1 MLEWVVRGSHSGRCR
16 ARAPTRVRIAHG
28 GGKITTNKAV
38 ALRNYYLRM
47 LRSGEILTELQRKAA
62 ADAGLDLAAM
72 QAEVQPGGK
81 ESMKEA
87 LRRQLKEAEA
97 KHALLLQAAAAKGA
111 PCTVDSDTEAPVAD
125 APGIVGSAVGDG
137 SATPCCALARAS
149 CLSSWSGSKD
159 RPEPAAYT

>member
-1 MLEWVVRGSHSGRCR
+1 LYTLLLEWVVRGSHSGRCR

-47 LRSGEILTELQRKAA
+47 LRSGETLTELQRKAA

-111 PCTVDSDTEAPVAD
+111 SGGGAAAGQSAPAKRRRLD
-125 APGIVGSAVGDG
+125 DELEGIAGTAQ
-137 SATPCCALARAS
+137 L
-149 CLSSWSGSKD
+149 
-159 RPEPAAYT
+159 

>member
-1 MLEWVVRGSHSGRCR
+1 LYTLLLEWVVRGSHSGRCR

-47 LRSGEILTELQRKAA
+47 LRSGETLTELQRKAA

-97 KHALLLQAAAAKGA
+97 KHALLLLQAAAAKGA
-111 PCTVDSDTEAPVAD
+111 SGGGAAAGQSAPAKRRRLD
-125 APGIVGSAVGDG
+125 DELEGIAGTAQ
-137 SATPCCALARAS
+137 L
-149 CLSSWSGSKD
+149 
-159 RPEPAAYT
+159 

>member
-1 MLEWVVRGSHSGRCR
+1 LLEWVVRGSHSGRCR

-47 LRSGEILTELQRKAA
+47 LRSGETLTELQRKAA

-111 PCTVDSDTEAPVAD
+111 SGGGAAAGQSAPAKRRRLD
-125 APGIVGSAVGDG
+125 DELEGIAGTAQ
-137 SATPCCALARAS
+137 L
-149 CLSSWSGSKD
+149 
-159 RPEPAAYT
+159 

>member
-47 LRSGEILTELQRKAA
+47 LRSGETLTELQRKAA

-111 PCTVDSDTEAPVAD
+111 SGGGAAAGQSAPAKRRRLD
-125 APGIVGSAVGDG
+125 DELEGIAGTAQ
-137 SATPCCALARAS
+137 L
-149 CLSSWSGSKD
+149 
-159 RPEPAAYT
+159 

>member
-16 ARAPTRVRIAHG
+16 ARALTRVRIAHG

-47 LRSGEILTELQRKAA
+47 LRSGETLTELQRKAA

-111 PCTVDSDTEAPVAD
+111 SGGGAAAGQSAPAKRRRLD
-125 APGIVGSAVGDG
+125 DELEGIAGTAQ
-137 SATPCCALARAS
+137 L
-149 CLSSWSGSKD
+149 
-159 RPEPAAYT
+159 

>member
-1 MLEWVVRGSHSGRCR
+1 
-16 ARAPTRVRIAHG
+16 
-28 GGKITTNKAV
+28 
-38 ALRNYYLRM
+38 M
-47 LRSGEILTELQRKAA
+47 LRSGETLTELQRKAA

-111 PCTVDSDTEAPVAD
+111 SGGGAAAGQSAPAKRRRLD
-125 APGIVGSAVGDG
+125 DELEGIAGTAQ
-137 SATPCCALARAS
+137 L
-149 CLSSWSGSKD
+149 
-159 RPEPAAYT
+159 